1 MKIST
6 TVSSGVAVSEFTIGD
21 SGNYIDIDVSDN
33 GEVLASLYV
42 EVRDG
47 RAVLV
52 VSPAIVS
59 RDSDEATMVVDLLTG
74 SIDVVEQQPQPVVGF
89 SWTQWNAISNWV
101 GHRLLKGRNS

>member
-33 GEVLASLYV
+33 GELLASVYV

-52 VSPAIVS
+52 VSPAVVP
-59 RDSDEATMVVDLLTG
+59 RDSDEAKLVIDLLTG
-74 SIDVVEQQPQPVVGF
+74 AVDVVEPQSQP
-89 SWTQWNAISNWV
+89 AIS
-101 GHRLLKGRNS
+101 